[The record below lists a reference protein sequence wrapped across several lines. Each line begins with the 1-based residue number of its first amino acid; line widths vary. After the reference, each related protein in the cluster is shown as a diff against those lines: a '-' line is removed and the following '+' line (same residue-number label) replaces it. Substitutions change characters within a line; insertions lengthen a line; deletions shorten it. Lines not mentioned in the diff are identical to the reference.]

1 MKRHD
6 EKRPSGRGKRKNGA
20 NDLGDLYKLSGDDY
34 MRDRKMFADKD
45 EDDEDLSPAEGED
58 KLPALENF
66 VENSA
71 YKNAII
77 EPLKVKNPVP
87 PRYG

>member
-1 MKRHD
+1 
-6 EKRPSGRGKRKNGA
+6 
-20 NDLGDLYKLSGDDY
+20 

-77 EPLKVKNPVP
+77 EPMKVKNPVP
-87 PRYG
+87 PRYGQKKLEDLIKVGSSEYESYIRSVQDIADS